1 MTAIA
6 TAQTRGLRKWRV
18 VENSFLIDGKSLVRL
33 LDGLRIVLTSVVSS
47 STGPKPKILS
57 YFPGFKKSSEE
68 PGAKDDKTR
77 PTPTVDGSE
86 SNSDDSLSKRA
97 SHTSQDFDLRLFGPK
112 DEPLIAAHV
121 SSTKRRD
128 KGSQI
133 PTKHMRGTHTNPT
146 ESPLKRPDGSSA
158 IAKPVETRL
167 KRPKDSTEDISFSDT
182 IATFAVDTSGSTG
195 GVVLQEEKNAIKTL
209 CEGLAYDAFTQA
221 RIIPWSHEVHSS
233 IGANELGTLVSEGG
247 TEPSRLNVS
256 HGARTALSRCSAW
269 FLLTDGEIDHQ
280 ETRAFSQGISG
291 TGLHGI
297 PCVVILFGYKASRPI
312 GCNISVGLAVFSNA
326 ADCLFLFHDID
337 TTQVYI
343 LQSKGVFNAV
353 LPSGSHKVALDSG
366 TLWRDIPLFTYH
378 QLFDL
383 ALPARQQ
390 LQSNELLLQSG
401 HKINLQDLYLNQIDS
416 STTGEILANNDN
428 LQLVLL
434 AAQLRGDDDNIRK
447 WILEQS
453 PRGSN
458 ILLRERPDINRQA
471 ARTMRALLSLLAR
484 PNSNMD
490 ILVLQHDLR
499 TAHHDNWV
507 KFVSDLRAEYHESS
521 ARSTVVSS
529 VIERID
535 SNRRDMN
542 GGLNSPSLLS
552 PVPGVLE
559 PPTTPRLKNSHIPVR
574 SSAGL
579 PSEIMDNFDLPTS
592 KSMLT
597 GENAGALYIQQYQCR
612 PGDSIVEGTCPICE
626 ECDVVLVFLLKSPP
640 TDITTPNFP
649 QPNDRKGL
657 AYPLAMGTYPETDI
671 LSSQLCCD
679 SCAHTLVQGKMEY
692 DGDEVT
698 AAIPLMQSA
707 FSGEYQLTTLGLV
720 DTALEKRFQKSSVE
734 LVLLAIIHGTLAN
747 LDGKNLR
754 LRSAALIRA
763 SCWIA
768 EKTNLPMSLSMSI
781 TGSTAQSEPSFDP
794 MPMIEVLKVNIK
806 NVEQP
811 ESPLLQYPIG
821 GFVVLMLTMEALN
834 RVALVKA
841 CQLAVWHR
849 FLFHLV
855 ERHCA
860 LLASNQPQAIE
871 ALRTMLTASS
881 ADTDPAGAANGDD
894 RPLKPIAETPNESRE
909 RTELPEEPR
918 DVSTDSPVS
927 TESKVP
933 SVGLSTV
940 YRTHLLS
947 EEDLEEFE
955 RLGKLFEPVKD
966 LCSAA
971 LHSFLKCLSQQALE
985 PSLAIDVF
993 DKMRAQEDLHDV
1005 FVIPDSQEK
1014 KVYATQRG
1022 GEPRRGFGPEV
1033 DFRAVSGLSSDENDS
1048 DA

>member
-1 MTAIA
+1 M
-6 TAQTRGLRKWRV
+6 
-18 VENSFLIDGKSLVRL
+18 
-33 LDGLRIVLTSVVSS
+33 TSVDSS
-47 STGPKPKILS
+47 SSRT
-57 YFPGFKKSSEE
+57 
-68 PGAKDDKTR
+68 
-77 PTPTVDGSE
+77 
-86 SNSDDSLSKRA
+86 
-97 SHTSQDFDLRLFGPK
+97 
-112 DEPLIAAHV
+112 
-121 SSTKRRD
+121 
-128 KGSQI
+128 
-133 PTKHMRGTHTNPT
+133 T
-146 ESPLKRPDGSSA
+146 ESPLKRPYRSSA
-158 IAKPVETRL
+158 IPKPVEPRL
-167 KRPKDSTEDISFSDT
+167 ERPKNSIEDISFSDT
-182 IATFAVDTSGSTG
+182 IATFAVDISGSTEG
-195 GVVLQEEKNAIKTL
+195 MVLEEEKKAIKTL
-209 CEGLAYDAFTQA
+209 CVGLARDAFTQA
-221 RIIPWSHEVHSS
+221 RIIPWSDEVHSL
-233 IGANELGTLVSEGG
+233 ICADELETLVSSGG

-256 HGARTALSRCSAW
+256 DRARTALSRCSAW

-280 ETRAFSQGISG
+280 ETRAFSRGISG

-297 PCVVILFGYKASRPI
+297 PCVVILFGYKASRPL

-353 LPSGSHKVALDSG
+353 LPSGSHNVTLDSG
-366 TLWRDIPLFTYH
+366 TLWSDIPLFTYH

-416 STTGEILANNDN
+416 STAGEILANNDN
-428 LQLVLL
+428 LQSVLL

-447 WILEQS
+447 WISGQN
-453 PRGSN
+453 PRRSN

-471 ARTMRALLSLLAR
+471 AIIMRALLSVLAR
-484 PNSNMD
+484 PNPNNE
-490 ILVLQHDLR
+490 VFALQHDLR
-499 TAHHDNWV
+499 TAHHKNWV
-507 KFVSDLRAEYHESS
+507 EFVSDLVAEYDEKS
-521 ARSTVVSS
+521 ARSTIVSS
-529 VIERID
+529 VIERIS
-535 SNRRDMN
+535 SNRRVMN
-542 GGLNSPSLLS
+542 DGVHSPGLLS
-552 PVPGVLE
+552 PVR
-559 PPTTPRLKNSHIPVR
+559 PPLL
-574 SSAGL
+574 SSKTRD
-579 PSEIMDNFDLPTS
+579 SFKMDSFDLPTL
-592 KSMLT
+592 KSRLT
-597 GENAGALYIQQYQCR
+597 GENAGTLYIQQYQCR

-626 ECDVVLVFLLKSPP
+626 ECDVMLVFLLKSPP

-692 DGDEVT
+692 GGDKVT
-698 AAIPLMQSA
+698 TAIPLMKSA
-707 FSGEYQLTTLGLV
+707 FSGKYQSTTLGLV
-720 DTALEKRFQKSSVE
+720 DTALEKRFQKSLVE

-747 LDGKNLR
+747 LDGKNLG
-754 LRSAALIRA
+754 LRSEALRRA
-763 SCWIA
+763 SSWIA
-768 EKTNLPMSLSMSI
+768 KRTNLPMCLSMSI

-871 ALRTMLTASS
+871 ALRTMLTISS
-881 ADTDPAGAANGDD
+881 ADTDLANGDD
-894 RPLKPIAETPNESRE
+894 RPLKPIAETSNESRE

-918 DVSTDSPVS
+918 DVSTDSPIPA
-927 TESKVP
+927 ESKVP
-933 SVGLSTV
+933 TVGLSTV

-955 RLGKLFEPVKD
+955 RLEKLFEPVKD

-971 LHSFLKCLSQQALE
+971 LHSFLECLSQQGLE

-1014 KVYATQRG
+1014 KVYATQG
-1022 GEPRRGFGPEV
+1022 DGEPRRGFGPEV
-1033 DFRAVSGLSSDENDS
+1033 DFRAVSGLSSDETDS
-1048 DA
+1048 DAS

>member
-1 MTAIA
+1 MIAIA

-18 VENSFLIDGKSLVRL
+18 VENSFLIEGKSLVRL

-112 DEPLIAAHV
+112 DEPLRAAHV

-133 PTKHMRGTHTNPT
+133 PTKHMRGTHTNLT

-167 KRPKDSTEDISFSDT
+167 KRPKDGTEDISFSDT
-182 IATFAVDTSGSTG
+182 IATFAVDTSGSTA
-195 GVVLQEEKNAIKTL
+195 GVVLREEKNAIKTL

-221 RIIPWSHEVHSS
+221 RIIPWSDEVHAS
-233 IGANELGTLVSEGG
+233 ICANELGTLFSDGG

-256 HGARTALSRCSAW
+256 HEARTALSRCSAW
-269 FLLTDGEIDHQ
+269 FLLTDGAIDHQ
-280 ETRAFSQGISG
+280 ETRAFSQGISE

-337 TTQVYI
+337 STQVYI

-401 HKINLQDLYLNQIDS
+401 HKINLQDLYLNQINS

-428 LQLVLL
+428 LQSVLL
-434 AAQLRGDDDNIRK
+434 TAQLRGDDDNIRK
-447 WILEQS
+447 WISEQS
-453 PRGSN
+453 PGGSN

-471 ARTMRALLSLLAR
+471 AKKMRALLSLLAR
-484 PNSNMD
+484 PNSNNN
-490 ILVLQHDLR
+490 IFVLQHDLR
-499 TAHHDNWV
+499 TAHHNNWL
-507 KFVSDLRAEYHESS
+507 KFVSDLRAEYGERS

-529 VIERID
+529 VIERIS
-535 SNRRDMN
+535 SNRRDMDD
-542 GGLNSPSLLS
+542 GLGSPSLL
-552 PVPGVLE
+552 
-559 PPTTPRLKNSHIPVR
+559 TPIPDF
-574 SSAGL
+574 L
-579 PSEIMDNFDLPTS
+579 PSETRDSFGIDSFNLPAL
-592 KSMLT
+592 KSTLM

-626 ECDVVLVFLLKSPP
+626 ECDVMLVLLLKSPP
-640 TDITTPNFP
+640 KDITTPNFP

-671 LSSQLCCD
+671 LSSQLSCD
-679 SCAHTLVQGKMEY
+679 SCGHTLVQGKMEY

-698 AAIPLMQSA
+698 TAIPLMQSA
-707 FSGEYQLTTLGLV
+707 FSGEYRSTTLGLV
-720 DTALEKRFQKSSVE
+720 DTALEKRFQKSSIE

-781 TGSTAQSEPSFDP
+781 TGSPAQGDPSFDP
-794 MPMIEVLKVNIK
+794 MPMIEVLEVNIQ
-806 NVEQP
+806 NVERP
-811 ESPLLQYPIG
+811 ESPLLQYPIA

-871 ALRTMLTASS
+871 ALRTMLTVSS
-881 ADTDPAGAANGDD
+881 ADTDPANGDD
-894 RPLKPIAETPNESRE
+894 RPPRPIAETPNKFRE
-909 RTELPEEPR
+909 RSELPEEPR
-918 DVSTDSPVS
+918 DVSTDPPIPA
-927 TESKVP
+927 ESKVS

-971 LHSFLKCLSQQALE
+971 LHSFLECLSQQALE

-1014 KVYATQRG
+1014 
-1022 GEPRRGFGPEV
+1022 
-1033 DFRAVSGLSSDENDS
+1033 
-1048 DA
+1048 